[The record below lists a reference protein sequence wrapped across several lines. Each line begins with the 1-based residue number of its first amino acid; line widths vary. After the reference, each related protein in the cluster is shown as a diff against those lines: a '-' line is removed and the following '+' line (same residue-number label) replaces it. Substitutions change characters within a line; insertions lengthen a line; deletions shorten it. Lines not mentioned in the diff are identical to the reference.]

1 MGATWAAMAAAAT
14 ARSRVRVR
22 RRSAD
27 FTTWASSQRPGVVDL
42 GQNLDSL
49 AREAAAADAYALEV
63 AGGDGS
69 LAVVAAMAAAHGILF
84 VCVPAG
90 MRNHFAFDVGV
101 DRHDLIGALDAFT
114 GGVER
119 QIDMAEVNGRTFVN
133 DASVGIFGDAVSRLA
148 CRYAKV
154 RTLLGTA
161 AEVMGPCAE
170 APALDLVDD
179 QGARAS

>member
-1 MGATWAAMAAAAT
+1 MGATWAAMAAAAA

-22 RRSAD
+22 HRSAD
-27 FTTWASSQRPGVVDL
+27 FTTWASSRRPGVVDL

-49 AREAAAADAYALEV
+49 ALKAAAADAYALGV
-63 AGGDGS
+63 AGTASG
-69 LAVVAAMAAAHGILF
+69 AADSTTF

-119 QIDMAEVNGRTFVN
+119 EIDMAEVNGRTFVN
-133 DASVGIFGDAVSRLA
+133 DASVGIYGDAVSRLA
-148 CRYAKV
+148 CRYATV

-161 AEVMGPCAE
+161 VEVMGPSAE
-170 APALDLVDD
+170 APALDPVDD
-179 QGARAS
+179 LGARAA

>member
-1 MGATWAAMAAAAT
+1 
-14 ARSRVRVR
+14 V
-22 RRSAD
+22 
-27 FTTWASSQRPGVVDL
+27 ASSQRPGVVDL

-49 AREAAAADAYALEV
+49 AREAAAADAYALGV

-69 LAVVAAMAAAHGILF
+69 LAVVAAMAAAHGIPF

-119 QIDMAEVNGRTFVN
+119 EIDMAEVSGPHVCERRL
-133 DASVGIFGDAVSRLA
+133 GGDLR
-148 CRYAKV
+148 
-154 RTLLGTA
+154 
-161 AEVMGPCAE
+161 
-170 APALDLVDD
+170 
-179 QGARAS
+179 